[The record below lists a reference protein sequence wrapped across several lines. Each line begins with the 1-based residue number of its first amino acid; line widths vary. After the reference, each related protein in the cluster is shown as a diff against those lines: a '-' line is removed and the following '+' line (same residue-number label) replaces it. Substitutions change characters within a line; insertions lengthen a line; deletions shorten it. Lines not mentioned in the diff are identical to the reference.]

1 MCAENNSS
9 DVARERRSRRRGRRG
24 AIFCF
29 SLPLINEPITKKE
42 GRRE

>member
-9 DVARERRSRRRGRRG
+9 DVARERRRRRRRG
-24 AIFCF
+24 ATFCF

>member
-1 MCAENNSS
+1 MWAENNNS
-9 DVARERRSRRRGRRG
+9 DVARERRRRG
-24 AIFCF
+24 ATFCF